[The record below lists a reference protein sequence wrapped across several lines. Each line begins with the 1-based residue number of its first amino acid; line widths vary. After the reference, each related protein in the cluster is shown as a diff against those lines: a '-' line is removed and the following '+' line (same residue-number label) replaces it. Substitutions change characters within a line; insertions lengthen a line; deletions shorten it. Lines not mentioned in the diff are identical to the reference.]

1 MYIILEGIDGAGKT
15 TQTKLLDEYLTK
27 RGYATKTLVEP
38 TQSEIGKLIRKELL
52 KKESTNDTNQQML
65 GLLFAADR
73 MTIKDEIL
81 KYKDSSDKILL
92 SDRSFYSS
100 IAYQN
105 NASIEDGWIEQLN
118 KYAPR
123 PDLLLLL
130 DLDEEEAIK
139 RCDEEEVFET
149 REFLKKTR
157 ENYLKFKDEEFT
169 RVVDV
174 TGSIDESH
182 KKIRKI
188 VDEILEKQ

>member
-27 RGYATKTLVEP
+27 KGYATKTLVEP